1 MAATELPPG
10 AAWPSAAAAPP
21 AGASKSIAVIIP
33 SWNGAHLLPSCL
45 DAVARQTRRPEQV
58 IVVDDGSTDDTVT
71 LLRRDY
77 PWVLPLVLAEN
88 GGFARAVNAG
98 LRAAR
103 GDIAVLLNN
112 DAEPEPDWL
121 AALCAPL
128 LSDVM
133 GRSCTTPGTIRAA
146 SARHA
151 DGTLASCASKIL
163 LADRP
168 DVLHSAGD
176 GYGRNG
182 VPSNRGVWTS
192 DDGRYDRQEWVF
204 AACAAAAAYR
214 RDVVLAVGGFDEWL
228 GMYCEDVDLAW
239 RLQLRGYRCLYVPQ
253 ARVRHR
259 LSATGGGP
267 LASYFCGRN
276 FLLVAALNLPGPFL
290 RRYWWRL
297 LAAQLRIAA
306 EALWHSREPAARAR
320 LRGQWAGLR
329 ALPAAWRRR
338 HQRQSERHASL
349 AVLDALLT

>member
-1 MAATELPPG
+1 MG
-10 AAWPSAAAAPP
+10 ARLAN
-21 AGASKSIAVIIP
+21 GSIAVIIP

-45 DAVARQTRRPEQV
+45 DAVARQTRRPEHV

-77 PWVLPLVLAEN
+77 PWVLPLLLAEN

-103 GDIAVLLNN
+103 SDIAVLLNN

-121 AALCAPL
+121 ATLCAPL
-128 LSDVM
+128 LA
-133 GRSCTTPGTIRAA
+133 PRAD
-146 SARHA
+146 R
-151 DGTLASCASKIL
+151 TLASCASKIL

-168 DVLHSAGD
+168 DTFHSAGD

-182 VPSNRGVWTS
+182 VPSNRGVWTK

-204 AACAAAAAYR
+204 GPCAAAAAYR
-214 RDVVLAVGGFDEWL
+214 RDVILAVGGFDEWL
-228 GMYCEDVDLAW
+228 GMYCEDVDVAW

-253 ARVRHR
+253 ARVRHQ

-276 FLLVAALNLPGPFL
+276 FLLVAAMNLPGPFL

-297 LAAQLRIAA
+297 LAAQLKIAA

-338 HQRQSERHASL
+338 RQRQATRRAAL
-349 AVLDALLT
+349 TALDALLT

>member
-1 MAATELPPG
+1 MAATEL
-10 AAWPSAAAAPP
+10 PSAAAAPP
-21 AGASKSIAVIIP
+21 AGAAKSIAVIIP

-58 IVVDDGSTDDTVT
+58 IVVDDGSTDNTVA
-71 LLRRDY
+71 LLRREY
-77 PWVLPLVLAEN
+77 PWVVPLVLAEN

-103 GDIAVLLNN
+103 GEIAVLLNN

-128 LSDVM
+128 L
-133 GRSCTTPGTIRAA
+133 
-146 SARHA
+146 A
-151 DGTLASCASKIL
+151 DEEGSLVSCASKIV

-168 DVLHSAGD
+168 GIIHSAGD
-176 GYGRNG
+176 GYGRDG
-182 VPSNRGVWTS
+182 VPSNRGVWTR
-192 DDGRYDRQEWVF
+192 DDGRYDRPEWVF
-204 AACAAAAAYR
+204 GPCAAAAAYR
-214 RDVVLAVGGFDEWL
+214 RDVVLAAGGFDEWL

-253 ARVRHR
+253 ARVRHQ

-267 LASYFCGRN
+267 LASYYCGRN
-276 FLLVAALNLPGPFL
+276 FLLVAAMNLPGPLL
-290 RRYWWRL
+290 RRYWWRV

-329 ALPAAWRRR
+329 ALPVAWRRR
-338 HQRQSERHASL
+338 QRRQAARRAAL
-349 AVLDALLT
+349 TALDALLI

>member
-1 MAATELPPG
+1 MAATESPSG
-10 AAWPSAAAAPP
+10 VARPSAAEAPP
-21 AGASKSIAVIIP
+21 ASAAKSIAVIIP
-33 SWNGAHLLPSCL
+33 SWNGAYLLPSCL

-98 LRAAR
+98 LHAAR
-103 GDIAVLLNN
+103 ADIAVLLNN

-128 LSDVM
+128 LADL
-133 GRSCTTPGTIRAA
+133 
-146 SARHA
+146 

-168 DVLHSAGD
+168 DMLHSAGD

-182 VPSNRGVWTS
+182 VPSNRGVWTN
-192 DDGRYDRQEWVF
+192 DDGRFDRREWVF
-204 AACAAAAAYR
+204 GPCAAAAAYR
-214 RDVVLAVGGFDEWL
+214 REVVLAAGSFDEWL

-259 LSATGGGP
+259 LSATGGGS
-267 LASYFCGRN
+267 LASYYCGRN
-276 FLLVAALNLPGPFL
+276 FLLVAAMNLPGPFL
-290 RRYWWRL
+290 RRYWWRV
-297 LAAQLRIAA
+297 LAAQLKIAA

-329 ALPAAWRRR
+329 ALPAAWHRRR
-338 HQRQSERHASL
+338 RRQAERRASL
-349 AVLDALLT
+349 TALDALLT

>member
-1 MAATELPPG
+1 MAATELP
-10 AAWPSAAAAPP
+10 SAAEAPLASAA
-21 AGASKSIAVIIP
+21 GSIAVIIP
-33 SWNGAHLLPSCL
+33 SWNGAYLLPTCL

-58 IVVDDGSTDDTVT
+58 IVVDDGSTDDTVA
-71 LLRRDY
+71 LLRHDY

-128 LSDVM
+128 LADL
-133 GRSCTTPGTIRAA
+133 
-146 SARHA
+146 

-168 DVLHSAGD
+168 DTLHSAGD

-182 VPSNRGVWTS
+182 VPSNRGVWTN
-192 DDGRYDRQEWVF
+192 DDGRFDRQEWVF
-204 AACAAAAAYR
+204 GPCAAAAAYR
-214 RDVVLAVGGFDEWL
+214 RDVVLAAGGFDEWL

-253 ARVRHR
+253 ARVCHR

-276 FLLVAALNLPGPFL
+276 FLLVAAMNLPGPFL
-290 RRYWWRL
+290 RRYWWRV
-297 LAAQLRIAA
+297 LAAQLKIAA

-338 HQRQSERHASL
+338 RGRQAERRASL
-349 AVLDALLT
+349 TALDALLT

>member
-1 MAATELPPG
+1 MAATESPSG
-10 AAWPSAAAAPP
+10 AAWPSAAETPP
-21 AGASKSIAVIIP
+21 ASASQSIAVIIP

-58 IVVDDGSTDDTVT
+58 IVVDDGSTDDTVA

-98 LRAAR
+98 LHAAR
-103 GDIAVLLNN
+103 GDVAVLLNN

-128 LSDVM
+128 LADV
-133 GRSCTTPGTIRAA
+133 
-146 SARHA
+146 

-182 VPSNRGVWTS
+182 VPSNRGVWTG

-276 FLLVAALNLPGPFL
+276 FLLVAAMNLPGPFL

-306 EALWHSREPAARAR
+306 AALWHSRESAARAR

-329 ALPAAWRRR
+329 ALPVAWRRR
-338 HQRQSERHASL
+338 HHRQAERHVSL
-349 AVLDALLT
+349 AALDALLT

>member
-1 MAATELPPG
+1 MAATELPSG
-10 AAWPSAAAAPP
+10 AAWPSAAEAPP
-21 AGASKSIAVIIP
+21 ASASQSIAVIIP

-103 GDIAVLLNN
+103 GDVAVLLNN

-128 LSDVM
+128 LSDE
-133 GRSCTTPGTIRAA
+133 
-146 SARHA
+146 

-329 ALPAAWRRR
+329 ALPAAWCRR
-338 HQRQSERHASL
+338 HHRQAERQVSL
-349 AVLDALLT
+349 AALDALLT

>member
-1 MAATELPPG
+1 MAATELPSG
-10 AAWPSAAAAPP
+10 AARPSAAAAPP
-21 AGASKSIAVIIP
+21 ASASQSIAVIIP

-77 PWVLPLVLAEN
+77 PWVLPLVLAET

-128 LSDVM
+128 LSDV
-133 GRSCTTPGTIRAA
+133 
-146 SARHA
+146 

-182 VPSNRGVWTS
+182 VPSNRGVWTG

-239 RLQLRGYRCLYVPQ
+239 RLQLRGYHCLYVPQ

-329 ALPAAWRRR
+329 ALPVAWCRR
-338 HQRQSERHASL
+338 HHRQAERHASL
-349 AVLDALLT
+349 AALDALLT

>member
-1 MAATELPPG
+1 MLPGRPQPRRRRR
-10 AAWPSAAAAPP
+10 ARP
-21 AGASKSIAVIIP
+21 KSIAVIIP

-98 LRAAR
+98 LHAAR
-103 GDIAVLLNN
+103 GDVAVLLNN

-128 LSDVM
+128 LSDE
-133 GRSCTTPGTIRAA
+133 
-146 SARHA
+146 

-329 ALPAAWRRR
+329 ALPVAWCRRR
-338 HQRQSERHASL
+338 HHRQAERQASL
-349 AVLDALLT
+349 AALDALLT

>member
-1 MAATELPPG
+1 MAATELPSG
-10 AAWPSAAAAPP
+10 AAWPSAAEAPR
-21 AGASKSIAVIIP
+21 ASASRSIAVIIP

-45 DAVARQTRRPEQV
+45 DAVARQTRCPEQV
-58 IVVDDGSTDDTVT
+58 IVVDDGSTDDTVA

-98 LRAAR
+98 IRAAR

-128 LSDVM
+128 LADL
-133 GRSCTTPGTIRAA
+133 
-146 SARHA
+146 

-168 DVLHSAGD
+168 DMLHSAGD

-182 VPSNRGVWTS
+182 VPNNRGVWTS

-204 AACAAAAAYR
+204 GACAAAAAYC
-214 RDVVLAVGGFDEWL
+214 RDVVLAAGGFDEWL

-306 EALWHSREPAARAR
+306 EALWHGREPAARAR
-320 LRGQWAGLR
+320 LRGQWAGIR

-338 HQRQSERHASL
+338 RRRQAERRASL
-349 AVLDALLT
+349 AALEALLT

>member
-1 MAATELPPG
+1 M
-10 AAWPSAAAAPP
+10 SA
-21 AGASKSIAVIIP
+21 SQSIAVIIP

-98 LRAAR
+98 LHAAR
-103 GDIAVLLNN
+103 GDVAVLLNN

-121 AALCAPL
+121 VALCAPL
-128 LSDVM
+128 LSDE
-133 GRSCTTPGTIRAA
+133 
-146 SARHA
+146 

-204 AACAAAAAYR
+204 GACAAAAAYC
-214 RDVVLAVGGFDEWL
+214 RDVVLAAGGFDEWL

-276 FLLVAALNLPGPFL
+276 FLLVAAMNLPGPFL
-290 RRYWWRL
+290 RRYWWRV
-297 LAAQLRIAA
+297 LAAQLKIAA
-306 EALWHSREPAARAR
+306 EALWHGREPAARAR
-320 LRGQWAGLR
+320 LRGQWAGIR

-338 HQRQSERHASL
+338 RRRQAERRASL
-349 AVLDALLT
+349 AALEALLT

>member
-1 MAATELPPG
+1 MG
-10 AAWPSAAAAPP
+10 ARLANGSV
-21 AGASKSIAVIIP
+21 AVIIP

-58 IVVDDGSTDDTVT
+58 IVVDDGSTDDTVA

-77 PWVLPLVLAEN
+77 PWVLPLMLAEN

-128 LSDVM
+128 L
-133 GRSCTTPGTIRAA
+133 AA
-146 SARHA
+146 G

-204 AACAAAAAYR
+204 GPCAAAAAYR
-214 RDVVLAVGGFDEWL
+214 RDVVLAAGGFDEWL

-297 LAAQLRIAA
+297 LAAQLKIAA

-338 HQRQSERHASL
+338 RRRQAARRAAL
-349 AVLDALLT
+349 TALDALLT

>member
-1 MAATELPPG
+1 MAATELPSG
-10 AAWPSAAAAPP
+10 AARPSAAAAPP
-21 AGASKSIAVIIP
+21 ASASQSIAVIIP

-128 LSDVM
+128 LSGV
-133 GRSCTTPGTIRAA
+133 
-146 SARHA
+146 

-182 VPSNRGVWTS
+182 VPSNRGVWTG

-329 ALPAAWRRR
+329 ALPVAWCRR
-338 HQRQSERHASL
+338 HHRQAERHASL
-349 AVLDALLT
+349 AALDALLT